1 MQFCRNTRQTPVF
14 QVKYESHQS
23 VSRGAYQPGGSG
35 LPSLPRLGSAH
46 GPPIIEYIGKA
57 ISKGKL
63 YWEREKG
70 TFLSGLRGEPIAS
83 SCDPKIIAF

>member
-1 MQFCRNTRQTPVF
+1 MRAISPFPG
-14 QVKYESHQS
+14 ELI
-23 VSRGAYQPGGSG
+23 SRGAAGCRLS
-35 LPSLPRLGSAH
+35 SLPRLGSAH